1 MPQMSPL
8 WWLLLFVTF
17 SITLI
22 MFTLINF
29 FIAINMPQMSETN
42 QQTTSTPTLTWK
54 W

>member
-8 WWLLLFVTF
+8 WWWLLFITF

-22 MFTLINF
+22 VFTLINF
-29 FIAINMPQMSETN
+29 FIAINMPQLSETD
-42 QQTTSTPTLTWK
+42 QKTLSTPTMNWK